1 MNNITQLR
9 IQGMH
14 CAACVVTIERALSK
28 VDGVQKAVVNLAH
41 ETARVEGDVLP
52 ETLINAVTSTGY
64 EATLMDDISLSDKK
78 ARGTSKWDL
87 KGLSHLFMVLVYIT
101 MAALL
106 MNRIEFIVADLMYDF
121 MGLFYIVFSFFKS
134 SSSYAPTP
142 TENTNNR
149 IGRKRFIP
157 SLYSY
162 RNTVKRN

>member
-64 EATLMDDISLSDKK
+64 EATLMDDISLSDNKS
-78 ARGTSKWDL
+78 RGTSKWDL
-87 KGLSHLFMVLVYIT
+87 KGLSPLFLVLFYIT

-106 MNRIEFIVADLMYDF
+106 MNRIDFIVDDFMYDF
-121 MGLFYIVFSFFKS
+121 MGLFYIVFSFF
-134 SSSYAPTP
+134 
-142 TENTNNR
+142 
-149 IGRKRFIP
+149 
-157 SLYSY
+157 
-162 RNTVKRN
+162 